1 MQKQCKFINPSTGE
15 RCGAFALL
23 DSGYCFSH
31 DPGRKSD
38 KQLAVIRGG
47 EAPKKVALNLAPISI
62 KSPDDVILVLEEIIN
77 KIRVGELVVSNPAN
91 TIGFLCSHILK
102 AIELSSV
109 DKKLETIDRVILERR
124 STGKR

>member
-1 MQKQCKFINPSTGE
+1 LQKQCKYINQHTGE
-15 RCGAFALL
+15 PCGAFAL

-31 DPGRKSD
+31 DPARRDD
-38 KQLAVIRGG
+38 KQRAVVKGG
-47 EAPKKVALNLAPISI
+47 EAPKKVALHLVPMTI
-62 KSPDDVILVLEEIIN
+62 KTPDDVLLVLEEIVN
-77 KIRVGELVVSNPAN
+77 KIRVGELIVSNPAN

-124 STGKR
+124 STGRK